1 MMSYLCTHIVHNYDT
16 VPIYEFEC
24 QKCGARFEE
33 LVRAGETAPCPQC
46 KSSEVE
52 RRYSQIGEPRIPV
65 GLHGQAAARSNSK
78 RKARE
83 EKRQEGFAADR
94 EKRRNR

>member
-1 MMSYLCTHIVHNYDT
+1 MHVMDKVDT

-24 QKCGARFEE
+24 AKCGARFEE
-33 LVRAGETAPCPQC
+33 LVRAGAKAPCPQC

-52 RRYSQIGEPRIPV
+52 RRYGPIGEGRVPV
-65 GLHGQAAARSNSK
+65 GLTGKAAAESNSR

-83 EKRQEGFAADR
+83 ERRQEKFAADR
-94 EKRRNR
+94 EKRRGG

>member
-1 MMSYLCTHIVHNYDT
+1 MVSTLCTHIVHKVDT

-24 QKCGARFEE
+24 QKCGVRFEE
-33 LVRAGETAPCPQC
+33 LGAAGAKAPCPQC

-52 RRYSQIGEPRIPV
+52 RR
-65 GLHGQAAARSNSK
+65 
-78 RKARE
+78 
-83 EKRQEGFAADR
+83 QENFAADR

>member
-1 MMSYLCTHIVHNYDT
+1 M
-16 VPIYEFEC
+16 PIYEFEC

-33 LVRAGETAPCPQC
+33 LVRAGAKAPCPQC

-65 GLHGQAAARSNSK
+65 GLTGKAAAESNS
-78 RKARE
+78 RRAARE
-83 EKRQEGFAADR
+83 ERRKEKFAADR
-94 EKRRNR
+94 EKRRQG

>member
-1 MMSYLCTHIVHNYDT
+1 MPNYDT

-33 LVRAGETAPCPQC
+33 LVRAGAEAPCPQC

-52 RRYSQIGEPRIPV
+52 RRYSQIGEPRVPV
-65 GLHGQAAARSNSK
+65 GLTGTAAAQSDAK

-83 EKRQEGFAADR
+83 EWRREKFAADR
-94 EKRRNR
+94 EKRRGG